1 MHLDPESLVL
11 EMVHLYANLW
21 IDGTD
26 LEIMGLAHDEVYGED
41 CLTRHE
47 ATRFEVVLM

>member
-11 EMVHLYANLW
+11 ETVHLYTNLW

-26 LEIMGLAHDEVYGED
+26 LEIMGLAHDEVYGKD
-41 CLTRHE
+41 CFIRYG
-47 ATRFEVVLM
+47 ATRDEVDLM